1 MKESDRRKKIG
12 LRKWLTKNGTQ
23 INTNTIIQTKD
34 GMTTFNESDYNTMRL
49 MNQQGQVQQVQ
60 QAQPQQDQSQ
70 QQQFEQVQ
78 EQQQQILETQQ
89 EQKPEQPEQQ
99 QQQQQKKQL
108 HPSFNNLNPN
118 LSNQFPNQNLLQNQ
132 NIDRNTIGRLGNN
145 NKPNNQNLGIYGRI
159 RSTLYLPEKPPGT
172 DGALI

>member
-12 LRKWLTKNGTQ
+12 LRKWLTKNGSQ
-23 INTNTIIQTKD
+23 INTNSIVQTKD
-34 GMTTFNESDYNTMRL
+34 GMTTFNESDYNTMTL
-49 MNQQGQVQQVQ
+49 MNQQEQAQQVQ
-60 QAQPQQDQSQ
+60 TLQE
-70 QQQFEQVQ
+70 QQFEQVQ